1 MIARLKAA
9 LAAPY
14 EGLSLRMMAHERA
27 IKDALADG
35 EAFTSAVREM
45 RQHQIAYFKT
55 RSPEE
60 LAASKKAEREVDRM
74 LAELE
79 PKAQGRLF

>member
-1 MIARLKAA
+1 MSDESTFVR
-9 LAAPY
+9 
-14 EGLSLRMMAHERA
+14 
-27 IKDALADG
+27 
-35 EAFTSAVREM
+35 AVRAM
-45 RQHQIAYFKT
+45 RQHQVAYFKT
-55 RSPEE
+55 RSPDE